1 METKNNIKLES
12 RAITYL
18 RKEHDDIKLVIEELE
33 KFTAAC
39 LVRFAKAQA
48 ENLLTKYRQ
57 KYVAISA
64 ILEEYDKSNK

>member
-18 RKEHDDIKLVIEELE
+18 RKEHDDIRLVIEELE
-33 KFTAAC
+33 KFTATC
-39 LVRFAKAQA
+39 QVRFAKVQA
-48 ENLLTKYRQ
+48 ENLLTEYRQ
-57 KYVAISA
+57 KYVALSA